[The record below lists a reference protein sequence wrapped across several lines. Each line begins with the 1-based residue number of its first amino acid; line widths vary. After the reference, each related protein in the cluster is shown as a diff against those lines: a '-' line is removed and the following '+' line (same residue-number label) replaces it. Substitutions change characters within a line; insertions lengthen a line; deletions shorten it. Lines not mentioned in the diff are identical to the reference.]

1 MDEGTIILPAPD
13 LSDEAAY
20 YLLEFF
26 VEVSSAIERHYA
38 PQLTSYYRKT
48 DPEYEAYLANK
59 TAQGPQDLQDPNLG
73 DEEPF

>member
-13 LSDEAAY
+13 LSDEAAH

-26 VEVSSAIERHYA
+26 TEVSMAIERHYA
-38 PQLTSYYRKT
+38 RQLDSYYRKI
-48 DPEYEAYLANK
+48 DPEYEAYLANR
-59 TAQGPQDLQDPNLG
+59 TAQGFQGPNLG